1 MCFSAG
7 TCCLWK
13 CSLFPNNSILTA
25 TASTLPLW
33 SQKYYVYETANSV
46 IINWKF
52 TQLSYPFRTS
62 GKSAMFIWCFA
73 GFRVSVLYTSCK
85 YHLHDLSFYKYQ
97 LRRSSSVLSKNIR
110 MIHYRL
116 SCKFLIETCFLISSV
131 IHRIWRLIP
140 RMSTSRCC
148 ERSSGASPA
157 PTGTSRRLPGR
168 PLRV

>member
-52 TQLSYPFRTS
+52 TQLSYPFRTY

-110 MIHYRL
+110 MIHYLL
-116 SCKFLIETCFLISSV
+116 SSKFLIDLFHNKPALD
-131 IHRIWRLIP
+131 RIWRLIP
-140 RMSTSRCC
+140 RTSTRRHCG
-148 ERSSGASPA
+148 RSSGASPA
-157 PTGTSRRLPGR
+157 LTCTSRRSPGR
-168 PLRV
+168 RSWG

>member
-97 LRRSSSVLSKNIR
+97 LRRSSSVLGKNIC
-110 MIHYRL
+110 MIHYLL
-116 SCKFLIETCFLISSV
+116 SSKFLIDLFHNKPALD
-131 IHRIWRLIP
+131 RIWRLIP
-140 RMSTSRCC
+140 MTSTRRHWR
-148 ERSSGASPA
+148 RSSGASPA
-157 PTGTSRRLPGR
+157 PTCTSRRSPGR
-168 PLRV
+168 RSWG

>member
-33 SQKYYVYETANSV
+33 SQKFYVCETANSV
-46 IINWKF
+46 IKNWKF
-52 TQLSYPFRTS
+52 TQLSYLFRTS
-62 GKSAMFIWCFA
+62 GKSSMFIWCFA

-110 MIHYRL
+110 MIHYLL
-116 SCKFLIETCFLISSV
+116 SSKFLIDLFHNKPALD
-131 IHRIWRLIP
+131 RIWRLIP
-140 RMSTSRCC
+140 RTSTRRHCGP
-148 ERSSGASPA
+148 SSGASPA
-157 PTGTSRRLPGR
+157 PTCTSRRSPGR
-168 PLRV
+168 RSWG